1 MSLRERALKG
11 GTYLV
16 LRQGLSMAI
25 SLVGVLT
32 ITRLIGPYDYGV
44 YTAVWNLTSVIA
56 QIGKVGLDVYLVRGQ
71 ENPSEHVYHQAF
83 SFLLV
88 FGILVAAG
96 GILLA
101 PLIVQ
106 WLNHEDYLDPL
117 RAALLIVPVIMLA
130 TPAVAQLDRDLNY
143 RKIAM
148 IEIIGQLLFYAA
160 AIPLALLK
168 YGPWSQIVGLVLW
181 QTWAL
186 GANYVAVRYRPR
198 WHWSMPELRDMLKY
212 GLGYSVANWIWRLRP
227 LVNTLIVGRFLGP
240 EGVGIVALAL
250 RLVDVLSFVR
260 ASLWRLALSVLAKV
274 QDDIPRLRRALE
286 ESMGIQVLSLGPLVA
301 GLALVAPW
309 LLPRLFGAEWAAAP
323 QIYPFVAL
331 SALMHGIFNMHI
343 SVLYV
348 LKRNNDVSLF
358 YIVHISILAVM
369 AFIFV
374 PFFASMN
381 SNPLVYGLIGYGI
394 AEVGVLISY
403 LILHR
408 KVSNVFPINYTLTFL
423 WVLAFVPP
431 LFFSFVPA
439 PFGFLL
445 WVPAIIVAC
454 NRSARSQ
461 IGEYLTYA
469 RTSLSKR
476 RNSSHPGGAGGEVAS

>member
-11 GTYLV
+11 GTYL
-16 LRQGLSMAI
+16 LIRQGLSMAI

-32 ITRLIGPYDYGV
+32 ITWLIGAYDYGV
-44 YTAVWNLTSVIA
+44 YAAVWNLTSVIA

-71 ENPSEHVYHQAF
+71 ENPSEQAYHQAF

-88 FGILVAAG
+88 SGVLIAVV

-101 PLIVQ
+101 PLIAH
-106 WLNHEDYLDPL
+106 WLQHDDYLNPL
-117 RAALLIVPVIMLA
+117 RATLLMVPVIMLT

-143 RKIAM
+143 RKIAT
-148 IEIIGQLLFYAA
+148 IEIVGQLLFYVA
-160 AIPLALLK
+160 AIPLAVLN
-168 YGPWSQIVGLVLW
+168 YGPWSLVAGLMLW

-198 WHWSMPELRDMLKY
+198 WHWSTSELREMLKY
-212 GLGYSVANWIWRLRP
+212 GLSYSSANWIWRMRP
-227 LVNTLIVGRFLGP
+227 LVNTLIVGRFLSP

-260 ASLWRLALSVLAKV
+260 ASLWRLALAVLAKV

-309 LLPRLFGAEWAAAP
+309 LLPRVFGDEWSAVP

-331 SALMHGIFNMHI
+331 SALMHGVFNMHI

-358 YIVHISILAVM
+358 YMFTS
-369 AFIFV
+369 AF
-374 PFFASMN
+374 
-381 SNPLVYGLIGYGI
+381 
-394 AEVGVLISY
+394 
-403 LILHR
+403 
-408 KVSNVFPINYTLTFL
+408 
-423 WVLAFVPP
+423 
-431 LFFSFVPA
+431 
-439 PFGFLL
+439 
-445 WVPAIIVAC
+445 
-454 NRSARSQ
+454 
-461 IGEYLTYA
+461 
-469 RTSLSKR
+469 
-476 RNSSHPGGAGGEVAS
+476 